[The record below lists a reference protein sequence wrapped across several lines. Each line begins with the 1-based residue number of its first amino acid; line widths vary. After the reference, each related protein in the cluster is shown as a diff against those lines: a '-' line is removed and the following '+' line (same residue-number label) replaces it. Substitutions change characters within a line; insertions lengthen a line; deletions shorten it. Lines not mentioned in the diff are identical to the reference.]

1 MCRRSRGFTFIEMLV
16 TLSILATL
24 ATVALPLSELKV
36 KRDKE
41 VALARALNQIRDAID
56 AYKAAADAGH
66 VTRSA
71 DESGYP
77 PTLTALVDGVP
88 DAQSTGG
95 SKLYFLRRL
104 PRDPFSND
112 STGKPDTSWGL
123 RSYESSAQD
132 PRPGRDIFDV
142 YSRSDLRGINGVLY
156 REW

>member
-1 MCRRSRGFTFIEMLV
+1 MCRRSWGFTFIEMLV

-24 ATVALPLSELKV
+24 ATIALPLSELQV

-41 VALARALNQIRDAID
+41 VALARALNHLRDAID
-56 AYKAAADAGH
+56 AYKAATDAGH
-66 VTRSA
+66 IARGA

-88 DAQSTGG
+88 DAQSTSGL
-95 SKLYFLRRL
+95 KLYFLRRL
-104 PRDPFSND
+104 PPDPFAGD
-112 STGKPDTSWGL
+112 STGKPEASWGL

-142 YSRSDLRGINGVLY
+142 HSRSDQRGINGVPY